1 MEEGGASVCW
11 LFSMT
16 RSGSSVAA
24 YAAAWPWRAPVADE
38 VMTSFE
44 DRTRPPY
51 NFPEEQ
57 KRLRQVYWDCG
68 ERLTAEVV
76 GLAEGVFAK
85 MAARGA
91 QEGGGAGLVSAATGE
106 MVDPRVGA
114 RGEAVGGA
122 AFTYEGP
129 RRVVSKHP
137 HDLIDVAEFT
147 AAFPRHRAVHLLRNP
162 LHRLN
167 SIYRR
172 NWKAIMGENHDL
184 LRFKKI
190 AQRWLEAEY
199 RVTFDQMKADPAG
212 FFGAVWRAWGW
223 EFDARHV
230 ASATEYQRTHYHA
243 SSAKVSVK
251 KKPGKL
257 YSEAKFEM
265 PREVVEMY
273 LADGFVRGLMERVG
287 WSVRVEDYLERAGDG
302 GE

>member
-1 MEEGGASVCW
+1 MLRMSEASVCW

-24 YAAAWPWRAPVADE
+24 YAAAWPWRVPVADE
-38 VMTSFE
+38 AMTSFE

-57 KRLRQVYWDCG
+57 KRLRQVYWDAG
-68 ERLTAEVV
+68 ERLTPEVV
-76 GLAEGVFAK
+76 GLAQGVFDR

-91 QEGGGAGLVSAATGE
+91 AEGRGAGLVSSMTGE
-106 MVDPRVGA
+106 LV
-114 RGEAVGGA
+114 A
-122 AFTYEGP
+122 AGDGPGFAYDGP

-137 HDLIDVAEFT
+137 HDLIDVAEFR

-172 NWKAIMGENHDL
+172 DWKAIMGENHDL
-184 LRFKKI
+184 PRFKKI
-190 AQRWLEAEY
+190 AQRWLDAEH
-199 RVTFDQMKADPAG
+199 RVVFDQMKSDPAG

-230 ASATEYQRTHYHA
+230 EAASAYQRTHYHA
-243 SSAKVSVK
+243 SSAKVSLK

-257 YSEAKFEM
+257 FSEARFEV

-287 WSVRVEDYLERAGDG
+287 WSVRMEDYLDSGGESGGDG
-302 GE
+302 AE